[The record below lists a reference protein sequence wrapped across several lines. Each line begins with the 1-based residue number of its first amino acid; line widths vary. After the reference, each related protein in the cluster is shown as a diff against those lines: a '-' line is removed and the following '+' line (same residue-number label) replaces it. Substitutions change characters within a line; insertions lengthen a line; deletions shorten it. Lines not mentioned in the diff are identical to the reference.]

1 VEALPAGTSD
11 GSGLQIQVGMH
22 DLRQRYCPIIIRP
35 KLESRLPRSATVRES
50 SFATMSIGM
59 KYHRKK

>member
-1 VEALPAGTSD
+1 
-11 GSGLQIQVGMH
+11 MH

-59 KYHRKK
+59 KNHRKK